1 MTRAVARKSVIL
13 MECSRTQTRSVA
25 KKTRDEIRFGV
36 KYGMELPDDARSQ
49 PEGEKLLACEKAVAD
64 FSQNPCQETLEC
76 IHELR
81 DCLPFISSPAYEAL
95 MASKFLEVVNELLR
109 GEPPA
114 MNHVLEL
121 ITASLSST
129 SPFLCAY
136 RSIELVSVLEDR
148 LNNLAW
154 LGSDKESQMACLMC
168 LNRMCAIGTKEVI
181 DQLNHDRLFAT
192 LLRVTSPAVDV
203 EVMNLGLATLSMAVT
218 FPNVNGQRISQL
230 QGLSNS
236 LLLSDHLEYD
246 QMCAAA
252 NLFNRV
258 VEKLGAQLKYYNQ
271 PQLLMRILALINTSE
286 GLLRTSLLKTLTLL
300 TRDATIVDRLLELEM
315 LEMIMAVAKT
325 GTDHSIILNIASN
338 VACMSVDDCEKVV
351 ESGYVE
357 LAVEAFESGSF
368 EDKVDA
374 CYLVSNILWKGT
386 HREIEQ
392 VTNPRMMGF
401 LFDFLTCDDM
411 KIVQIVLDGFQK
423 GLDSERECGATA
435 LHEMISEQEI
445 VESLTTLANST
456 CEDVSEV
463 ANLLLQE
470 LGVAKESL

>member
-1 MTRAVARKSVIL
+1 MHGSRA
-13 MECSRTQTRSVA
+13 QTRSVA
-25 KKTRDEIRFGV
+25 KKTREEIRFGV
-36 KYGMELPDDARSQ
+36 KYGLELPDEARTQ
-49 PEGEKLLACEKAVAD
+49 PETEKVLACEKAVAD
-64 FSQNPCQETLEC
+64 FCENPCQETLEC

-81 DCLPFISSPAYEAL
+81 DCLPFISSSAYEAL
-95 MASKFLEVVNELLR
+95 MGSKFLEVVNELLM

-148 LNNLAW
+148 LNNLVW
-154 LGSDKESQMACLMC
+154 LGSGKESQVACLMC
-168 LNRMCAIGTKEVI
+168 LNRMCAIGTTQVI

-192 LLRVTSPAVDV
+192 LLRVASPTVDV

-218 FPNVNGQRISQL
+218 FPNVKWNYMTQL
-230 QGLSNS
+230 QGLSSS
-236 LLLSDHLEYD
+236 LLRSDHLEYE
-246 QMCAAA
+246 QMCAAV

-271 PQLLMRILALINTSE
+271 PELLRRILTLINSSE

-315 LEMIMAVAKT
+315 LDMIKAVAQT
-325 GTDHSIILNIASN
+325 GADHSIILNIASN
-338 VACMSVDDCEKVV
+338 VACTSVDDCEKVV
-351 ESGYVE
+351 QSGYVE
-357 LAVEAFESGSF
+357 LAVEAFQSGSF

-392 VTNPRMMGF
+392 VSDPGIMSF
-401 LFDFLTCDDM
+401 LFDFLVCDDM
-411 KIVQIVLDGFQK
+411 RLVQIILDGFQK
-423 GLDSERECGATA
+423 GLDSENECGATA
-435 LHEMISEQEI
+435 LHEMISQQEI
-445 VESLTTLANST
+445 VTNLTTLASSK

-470 LGVAKESL
+470 LGVSK